1 MIKEAFSQIT
11 EVASSPTV
19 AVPIV
24 GSSSIAALI
33 GWLPVILNIMSIF
46 YLALLIYGWYKK
58 NKK

>member
-1 MIKEAFSQIT
+1 MINQIT

-24 GSSSIAALI
+24 GSSFIASMI
-33 GWLPVILNIMSIF
+33 GWLPVVLNILSIF